1 LELKDKLNILNDR
14 YKTTVRTTHC
24 VKNREKN
31 ASKTPIIAPPPKLS
45 KQPGTLSKV
54 FTEIAKVTS
63 REVGRAWVFALALGT
78 VVVWAITGPLF
89 NFSDTWQLV
98 INTGTTIITFLM
110 VFLIQNS
117 QNRDSAAIQVKLDE
131 LIRVSKA
138 NSLEYMAHLA
148 DFGRWNVADNLL
160 IEVSPRHRTS
170 IPSITDRIFR
180 TFRID
185 GLNEGATDE

>member
-1 LELKDKLNILNDR
+1 MIATKQQSGPH
-14 YKTTVRTTHC
+14 TVSRTG
-24 VKNREKN
+24 KKN
-31 ASKTPIIAPPPKLS
+31 ASKTTIIAPPPKLS
-45 KQPGTLSKV
+45 KQPGTLSKL

-138 NSLEYMAHLA
+138 NNSFMGLEHLT
-148 DFGRWNVADNLL
+148 DEELEEIKGKCEGRAKAVLEA
-160 IEVSPRHRTS
+160 RTAS
-170 IPSITDRIFR
+170 AEAKHKLRI
-180 TFRID
+180 ID
-185 GLNEGATDE
+185 GDA